1 MSKTKYF
8 LGSERW
14 LRLMGAMG
22 AGASLVGA
30 FEPFQMFWLA
40 PMALVALL
48 ALWHRQT
55 TGWGFLLGW
64 GFGIGLF
71 GAGVSWVYNSI
82 HDFGNA
88 SVTLAFLLTATL
100 VLGLAL
106 FPALVG
112 AALCRFF
119 SKPGWSR
126 HYLAFPALWLIVEW
140 LRTWL
145 LTGFPW
151 LLTGYSQLGTWL
163 DGYAPIFG
171 VLGVSLIVVVTAASL
186 WHLLAARTR
195 AAAGGL
201 ILVMLVWVLGL
212 PLQRIGWTYPVE
224 TPLSVALVQGN
235 VAQDQKWVPENYR
248 AVMQMYLDLT
258 RPYWGRS
265 LIVWPEASV
274 PIPYDAGAE
283 NYFDLLEQ
291 DARQS
296 HSDMVLGIVRY
307 DPARE
312 LYFNSVLSIAGNGR
326 QFYDK
331 YHLVPY
337 GEYFP
342 VPAFVRDLLRRMH
355 MPYSDMTPGVLNTQ
369 PLKLD
374 TQRVNVFICYEAI
387 FGREV
392 MARVP
397 SSTLMVNVS
406 NDAWFGD
413 SLAPHQHL
421 QMVQMRALEAGREL
435 LRSTNTGITA
445 IIDHHGRIV
454 NRIPQFERAVLSGTI
469 QPRVGI
475 TPYAYWLDWPVLIIV
490 GILLT
495 AAGLT
500 NKKFS
505 RP

>member
-8 LGSERW
+8 RSEYW
-14 LRLMGAMG
+14 LRFMGAIG

-30 FEPFQMFWLA
+30 FEPFHIFWLA
-40 PMALVALL
+40 PVALVALL
-48 ALWHRQT
+48 ALWHRLT
-55 TGWGFLLGW
+55 PGWGFLLGW
-64 GFGIGLF
+64 GFGIGSF
-71 GAGVSWVYNSI
+71 GAGISWVYNSI
-82 HDFGNA
+82 HNFGNA
-88 SVTLAFLLTATL
+88 SITLAFLLTAAL

-112 AALCRFF
+112 WALCRFF
-119 SKPGWSR
+119 PAPGLAR
-126 HYLAFPALWLIVEW
+126 HYLAFPALWIIVEW

-171 VLGVSLIVVVTAASL
+171 VLGVSLILVITSASL
-186 WHLLAARTR
+186 WHLLMMRTPN
-195 AAAGGL
+195 AGLGVL
-201 ILVMLVWVLGL
+201 LVLLVWALGL
-212 PLQRIGWTYPVE
+212 PLQGIAWTHAIGA
-224 TPLSVALVQGN
+224 PLSVALVQGN
-235 VAQDQKWVPENYR
+235 VPQDEKWVPENYR

-258 RPYWGRS
+258 RPYWGSS
-265 LIVWPEASV
+265 LIAWPEASV
-274 PIPYDAGAE
+274 PIPYAAGAE

-291 DARQS
+291 NARRF
-296 HSDMVLGIVRY
+296 HSDMILGIVRY

-312 LYFNSVLSIAGNGR
+312 LYFNSVLSIAANGR

-369 PLKLD
+369 PLRLD
-374 TQRVNVFICYEAI
+374 RQRVNVFICYEAI

-435 LRSTNTGITA
+435 LRATNTGITA
-445 IIDHHGRIV
+445 IIDHHGRV
-454 NRIPQFERAVLSGTI
+454 VDRIPQFERAVLSGTV
-469 QPRVGI
+469 QPRQGI
-475 TPYAYWLDWPVLIIV
+475 TPYVRWLDWPVLIMV
-490 GILLT
+490 GLLLLG
-495 AAGLT
+495 AAWGV
-500 NKKFS
+500 KE
-505 RP
+505 

>member
-1 MSKTKYF
+1 MSQISY
-8 LGSERW
+8 LGGIERW
-14 LRLMGAMG
+14 LRPLGAIL
-22 AGASLVGA
+22 AGVMLVGA
-30 FEPFQMFWLA
+30 FEPFAMFWLA
-40 PMALVALL
+40 PMALAALL

-55 TGWGFLLGW
+55 PGWGFLLGW

-88 SVTLAFLLTATL
+88 SETLAFLLTAAL

-112 AALCRFF
+112 WALCRFF
-119 SKPGWSR
+119 PRPGWPR

-171 VLGVSLIVVVTAASL
+171 VLGISLIVVVTAAGL
-186 WHLLAARTR
+186 WHLLATR
-195 AAAGGL
+195 SLTTAGSL
-201 ILVMLVWVLGL
+201 ILVLLVWVLGL
-212 PLQRIGWTYPVE
+212 PLQSIGWTHPVDA
-224 TPLSVALVQGN
+224 PLSVALVQGN

-258 RPYWGRS
+258 QPYWGRS
-265 LIVWPEASV
+265 LIVWPEAAV
-274 PIPYDAGAE
+274 PIPYAAGAE
-283 NYFDLLEQ
+283 GYFNLLEQ
-291 DARQS
+291 NAR
-296 HSDMVLGIVRY
+296 HARSDMILGIVRY
-307 DPARE
+307 DPVRE

-355 MPYSDMTPGVLNTQ
+355 MPYSDMTPGVLNTE
-369 PLKLD
+369 PLRLD
-374 TQRVNVFICYEAI
+374 AQRINVFICYEAI

-392 MARVP
+392 MARAP

-435 LRSTNTGITA
+435 LRATNTGITA
-445 IIDHHGRIV
+445 IIDHQGRV
-454 NRIPQFERAVLSGTI
+454 KDRLPQFERSVLSGTV
-469 QPRVGI
+469 QPRQGV
-475 TPYAYWLDWPVLIIV
+475 TPYVRWLDWPVLMLVLVWLV
-490 GILLT
+490 G
-495 AAGLT
+495 AWW
-500 NKKFS
+500 NRKPS
-505 RP
+505 